1 MGTFPKNLFVAL
13 SFILL
18 SLFTRG
24 QQHINTI
31 DATINDETK
40 EISIK
45 QKFTY
50 FNSSNSTLDE
60 LYFND
65 WNHAYSGKN
74 TSLAKRFGDYFR
86 KSLHLAK
93 KKERGFTKNISL
105 VGKEYEAIP
114 WERHK
119 YKDII
124 KVHLEKPL
132 APGDSIEMFWTY
144 IVKLPS
150 SKFTDYGFG
159 YENGYYLKDWYLT
172 PAVYD
177 GKWHLYPNKDLNDQY
192 AAVANSRI
200 NLIFPDS
207 LFLASNFDASPV
219 SKFPKGQQVI
229 LEEDDRQNC
238 TIFLTNEKRFVRH
251 QTPSFNIL
259 TDIKGERYSEM
270 AQGFSIVRVTDFITA
285 NLGEF
290 PHDHL
295 LVSEADY
302 NRNPLY
308 GINQLPRFIR
318 PYSQQFQFELKFL
331 KTALY
336 SFVKETLYLNIRKEQ
351 WIHDAIV
358 NYLLIKYV
366 DQFYPDKKL
375 TGQLS
380 KLWGFRG
387 YNLAK
392 MDFNDQY
399 YYLQMASVRRN
410 DHQALAT
417 ANDSL
422 SRFNQKI
429 ANRYKAGLGLAY
441 LAEFIGYDKLDE
453 SLREF
458 YAENKS
464 RSKLTAEALK
474 EKLRS
479 KTKLDILWFFDE
491 YVALRNNIDFK
502 ITKVSKRKDSIYFSI
517 KNRTGSNVPISVFG
531 LQKDSVIT
539 KYWYTNIDSIRAY
552 RIPNNGETRLVLNYD
567 QKIPESNQR
576 NNWKSVNGFLSSN
589 KKLQLRFLQD
599 VENPFFNQVFYVP
612 EFKFNVNDGISAGIS
627 LKNKPLLIRKPF
639 VYQIKPRYSSKEQA
653 LIGSASFSYQK
664 FFNEGKLNSITYGI
678 GGGTSFF
685 DTNSRFTT
693 ITPAVGFNW
702 RPVDFVSNRRQFLLF
717 RLRNVFRNFD
727 ESIVDLNDTEPDF
740 TVFNVRFGDVDNNIL
755 NFKRWVVDGQVAGD
769 FTKVSFEWEQRTL
782 FNNNRQLNLRV
793 FAGKFLTNSS
803 NSDFFSFA
811 LDRPTDYLFDL
822 PYLDRSINASG
833 LASQQFILAE
843 GGFKSIFEDR
853 FANDWILTGNL
864 SFNIWQWIELYGD
877 IGLIGDRGE
886 SSRFFYDSGVR
897 LNLVTDFFELYF
909 PVYSN
914 NGYEIAQ
921 PNYGE
926 RIRFVVTVSPQTL
939 IGLFTR
945 KWF

>member
-1 MGTFPKNLFVAL
+1 MQ
-13 SFILL
+13 
-18 SLFTRG
+18 G
-24 QQHINTI
+24 QQHTNTI
-31 DATINDETK
+31 DATLNDDTK

-45 QKFTY
+45 QRFVY
-50 FNSSNSTLDE
+50 RNSSDSTLTE

-93 KKERGFTKNISL
+93 EKERGFTKSINL
-105 VGKEYEAIP
+105 VGKEYQAIK
-114 WERHK
+114 WER
-119 YKDII
+119 YEFRDII
-124 KVHLEKPL
+124 KVSLDEPL
-132 APGDSIEMFWTY
+132 APGDSIELFWSY
-144 IVKLPS
+144 VVKLPN
-150 SKFTDYGFG
+150 SKFTDYGYG
-159 YENGYYLKDWYLT
+159 YQNGYYLKDWYLT

-177 GKWHLYPNKDLNDQY
+177 GQWHLYPNIDLNDQY
-192 AAVANSRI
+192 TEVASSQVNF
-200 NLIFPDS
+200 IFPDS
-207 LFLASNFDASPV
+207 LYIASNFNTSQV
-219 SKFPKGQQVI
+219 SEFPNGQHVI
-229 LEEDDRQNC
+229 LKDVNRKNC
-238 TIFLTNEKRFVRH
+238 TIFLTREKKFIQH
-251 QTPSFNIL
+251 STPSFNVL
-259 TDIKGERYSEM
+259 TDITGERYSEM
-270 AQGFSIVRVTDFITA
+270 AQGLSIVRVTDFITK
-285 NLGEF
+285 NLGKF
-290 PHDHL
+290 PQDRL
-295 LVSEADY
+295 LVSQADY

-336 SFVKETLYLNIRKEQ
+336 SFVRETLYLNVRKEQ
-351 WIHDAIV
+351 WVHDAIV

-380 KLWGFRG
+380 KTWGFRG

-410 DHQALAT
+410 DHQALST
-417 ANDSL
+417 PNDSL
-422 SRFNQKI
+422 TRFNQKI

-441 LAEFIGYDKLDE
+441 LAEFIGYDKLDT
-453 SLREF
+453 SLKEF
-458 YAENKS
+458 YLEN
-464 RSKLTAEALK
+464 RSKPKLTAEVLK

-502 ITKVSKRKDSIYFSI
+502 ITKVAKQTDSIYFSI

-531 LQKDSVIT
+531 LQKDSVIS
-539 KYWYTNIDSIRAY
+539 KYWYTNIDSVRTY

-567 QKIPESNQR
+567 QKIPEVNQG

-589 KKLQLRFLQD
+589 KKLQFRFLQD
-599 VENPFFNQVFYVP
+599 VENPFYNQVFYVP

-639 VYQIKPRYSSKEQA
+639 IYQIKPRFSSKEQA
-653 LIGSASFSYQK
+653 LIGSANFSYQK

-685 DTNSRFTT
+685 DINSRFTT

-727 ESIVDLNDTEPDF
+727 ESIVDQNDTEPDF
-740 TVFNVRFGDVDNNIL
+740 TVFNVRYGDVDNNIL
-755 NFKRWVVDGQVAGD
+755 NFKRWVIDGQVAGD
-769 FTKVSFEWEQRTL
+769 FTKISFEWEQRTL
-782 FNNNRQLNLRV
+782 FNNNRQLNLRL
-793 FAGKFLTNSS
+793 FAGKFITNTSD
-803 NSDFFSFA
+803 SDFFSFA

-833 LASQQFILAE
+833 LSSQQFILAE
-843 GGFKSIFEDR
+843 GGFKSIFDDR
-853 FANDWILTGNL
+853 FGSDWILTGNL
-864 SFNIWQWIELYGD
+864 SFNVWQWVELYGD

-886 SSRFFYDSGVR
+886 SSRFFYDYGVR

>member
-1 MGTFPKNLFVAL
+1 MGTSPKHLFCFVV
-13 SFILL
+13 FLL
-18 SLFTRG
+18 LAIAVKG

-31 DATINDETK
+31 HATLNDETK
-40 EISIK
+40 EISIR
-45 QKFTY
+45 QKFIY
-50 FNSSNSTLDE
+50 FNGSDSKLNE

-93 KKERGFTKNISL
+93 EKERGFTKNISL
-105 VGKEYEAIP
+105 VGSEYQAIK
-114 WERHK
+114 WDRYK

-124 KVHLEKPL
+124 KVHLDKPL
-132 APGDSIEMFWTY
+132 APGDSIELFWTY
-144 IVKLPS
+144 TVKLPS
-150 SKFTDYGFG
+150 SKFTDYGYG

-172 PAVYD
+172 PAVYNYE
-177 GKWHLYPNKDLNDQY
+177 WHLYPNTDLNDQY
-192 AAVANSRI
+192 TEIANTQI

-207 LFLASNFDASPV
+207 LEVASNFNTGVVSRFPNGQSVVLKDANR
-219 SKFPKGQQVI
+219 K
-229 LEEDDRQNC
+229 NC
-238 TIFLTNEKRFVRH
+238 TVFLTEEKGFVQH
-251 QTPSFNIL
+251 NTPSFNVL
-259 TDIKGERYSEM
+259 TDIKGERYSEL
-270 AQGFSIVRVTDFITA
+270 AQGFSIVRITDFITQ
-285 NLGEF
+285 NLGDF
-290 PHDHL
+290 QQDHL

-336 SFVKETLYLNIRKEQ
+336 SFVRETLFLNVRKEQ
-351 WIHDAIV
+351 WVHDAIV

-366 DQFYPDKKL
+366 DQFYPGKKL
-375 TGQLS
+375 IGQLS
-380 KLWGFRG
+380 KIWGVRG

-392 MDFNDQY
+392 MGFNDQY

-410 DHQALAT
+410 DHQALST
-417 ANDSL
+417 PNDSL
-422 SRFNQKI
+422 TRFNQKI

-453 SLREF
+453 SLKEF
-458 YAENKS
+458 YLEN
-464 RSKLTAEALK
+464 RGQPKLTANILK

-502 ITKVSKRKDSIYFSI
+502 ITKVSKQTDSIHFSI

-531 LQKDSVIT
+531 LQKDSVIS
-539 KYWYTNIDSIRAY
+539 KYWYTNIDSIRSY

-567 QKIPESNQR
+567 QKIPEVNQG

-599 VENPFFNQVFYVP
+599 VENPFYNQVFYVP

-639 VYQIKPRYSSKEQA
+639 VYQIKPRFSSKEEA

-664 FFNEGKLNSITYGI
+664 FFNEGKLNSITYGLS
-678 GGGTSFF
+678 GGTSFF

-702 RPVDFVSNRRQFLLF
+702 RPVDFVSNRRKFLLF

-727 ESIVDLNDTEPDF
+727 ASIIDQNDTEPDF
-740 TVFNVRFGDVDNNIL
+740 TVFNVRYGDVDNNIL
-755 NFKRWVVDGQVAGD
+755 NFKRWVFDGQVAGD

-782 FNNNRQLNLRV
+782 FNNNRQLNLRL
-793 FAGKFLTNSS
+793 FAGKFITNTSD
-803 NSDFFSFA
+803 SDFFSFA

-833 LASQQFILAE
+833 LSSQQFILAE
-843 GGFKSIFEDR
+843 GGFKSIFDDR
-853 FANDWILTGNL
+853 FGSDWILTGNL
-864 SFNIWQWIELYGD
+864 SFNIWQWVELYGD

-886 SSRFFYDSGVR
+886 SSRFFYDYGVR

-909 PVYSN
+909 PIYSN

>member
-1 MGTFPKNLFVAL
+1 MGTFFRNFTFCLISLLLF
-13 SFILL
+13 SK
-18 SLFTRG
+18 SLG
-24 QQHINTI
+24 QQHTNHIE
-31 DATINDETK
+31 ATLNDDTK
-40 EISIK
+40 EIAIK

-50 FNSSNSTLDE
+50 FNSSDSTLND

-74 TSLAKRFGDYFR
+74 TSLAKRFGDYFQ

-93 KKERGFTKNISL
+93 EKERGYTKNISL
-105 VGKEYEAIP
+105 VNKDYQSLK
-114 WERHK
+114 WQRHK
-119 YKDII
+119 FKDII
-124 KVHLEKPL
+124 QVQLEEGLP
-132 APGDSIEMFWTY
+132 PGDSLELFWSYT
-144 IVKLPS
+144 VKLPS
-150 SKFTDYGFG
+150 SKFTKYGYG
-159 YENGYYLKDWYLT
+159 YENGYYLKDWYLS

-177 GKWHLYPNKDLNDQY
+177 GHWNLYPNVDLNDQY
-192 AAVANSRI
+192 TDVTNAQI
-200 NLIFPDS
+200 KLIFPDS
-207 LFLASNFDASPV
+207 LQLTTNFNTISA
-219 SKFPKGQQVI
+219 SKFPNGQHAI
-229 LEEDDRQNC
+229 LEDSNRKNC
-238 TIFLTNEKRFVRH
+238 TVFLTKENKFVRH
-251 QTPSFNIL
+251 NTPSFNVL
-259 TDIKGERYSEM
+259 TDIKGERYSDM
-270 AQGFSIVRVTDFITA
+270 AQGLSIVRVTDFITK
-285 NLGEF
+285 NLGKF
-290 PHDHL
+290 THRHL
-295 LVSEADY
+295 LVSELEY
-302 NRNPLY
+302 ERNPLY

-336 SFVKETLYLNIRKEQ
+336 SFVRETLYLNPRKEQ
-351 WIHDAIV
+351 WVHDAIV

-366 DQFYPDKKL
+366 DEFYPGKKL
-375 TGQLS
+375 TGQFS
-380 KLWGFRG
+380 NTWGFRG
-387 YNLAK
+387 YNVAK

-410 DHQALAT
+410 DHQALST
-417 ANDSL
+417 PNDSL
-422 SRFNQKI
+422 TRFNQKI

-453 SLREF
+453 SLQEF
-458 YAENKS
+458 YNENKGIP
-464 RSKLTAEALK
+464 KLSAQVLK

-479 KTKLDILWFFDE
+479 KTLLDILWFFDE

-502 ITKVSKRKDSIYFSI
+502 ITKVSKETDSIYFSI

-567 QKIPESNQR
+567 QKIPEVNQG

-589 KKLQLRFLQD
+589 KKLQFRFLQD
-599 VENPFFNQVFYVP
+599 VENPFYNQVFYVP

-639 VYQIKPRYSSKEQA
+639 IYQIKPRFSSKEEA

-664 FFNEGKLNSITYGI
+664 FFNEGKLNSITYGL

-702 RPVDFVSNRRQFLLF
+702 RPVNFVSNRTQFLLF

-727 ESIVDLNDTEPDF
+727 ESIIDQNDTEPDF
-740 TVFNVRFGDVDNNIL
+740 TVFNVRYGDVDNNIL
-755 NFKRWVVDGQVAGD
+755 NFKRWVIDGQIAGD
-769 FTKVSFEWEQRTL
+769 FTKISFEWEQRTL
-782 FNNNRQLNLRV
+782 FNNNRQLNLRL
-793 FAGKFLTNSS
+793 FAGKFLTNTS

-822 PYLDRSINASG
+822 PYLNRSINASG
-833 LASQQFILAE
+833 LSSQQFILAE
-843 GGFKSIFEDR
+843 GGFKSIFDDR
-853 FANDWILTGNL
+853 FGNDWILTGNL
-864 SFNIWQWIELYGD
+864 SFNIWQWVELYGD
-877 IGLIGDRGE
+877 IGLIGDRGQ
-886 SSRFFYDSGVR
+886 SSRFFYDYGVR

-909 PVYSN
+909 PIYSN